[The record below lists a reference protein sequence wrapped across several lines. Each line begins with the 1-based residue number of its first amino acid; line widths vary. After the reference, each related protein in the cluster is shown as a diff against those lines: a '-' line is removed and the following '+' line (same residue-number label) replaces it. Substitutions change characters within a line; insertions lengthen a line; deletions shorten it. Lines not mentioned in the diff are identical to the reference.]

1 MITHNRRRCIQPPF
15 KGRPIPML
23 SDRRL
28 FLLTLGSASLAA
40 SLAACGG
47 GAGALRSSF
56 DGPRRDSDLAGVP
69 FAQWTDREPEYLLY
83 PGDEIEVATPTA
95 AELTRTV
102 KIGPDGRIALPL
114 IGSVMAADQT
124 LPQLQQTLSGA
135 YASQLIRPVVEVALR
150 QAGPIRVWVDG
161 EVRTPG
167 VFEMVGDLEAYQAII
182 QAGGFAPTSRPD
194 QVALIRRGPGGSRM
208 MRVIDLRPRRG
219 EVVPL
224 RRGDILFVPRST
236 LGELAAFFTQ
246 VRAALPVGFSYSIN
260 GTRGNGLA
268 QF

>member
-1 MITHNRRRCIQPPF
+1 
-15 KGRPIPML
+15 ML

-28 FLLTLGSASLAA
+28 FLLGLGSASLAA
-40 SLAACGG
+40 SLSACGG
-47 GAGALRSSF
+47 GGAMRAPGGIAG
-56 DGPRRDSDLAGVP
+56 GPHTVQGGFP
-69 FAQWTDREPEYLLY
+69 GIGFADWTDRQPEYLLY
-83 PGDEIEVATPTA
+83 PSDEIEVATPTA

-102 KIGPDGRIALPL
+102 RIGPDGRIALPL
-114 IGSVMAADQT
+114 IGSVMAADRT
-124 LPQLQQTLSGA
+124 LPQLQQDLAAA
-135 YASQLIRPVVEVALR
+135 YASQLIRPVVEVTLR

-167 VFEMVGDLEAYQAII
+167 VFEMVGDLDAYQAII

-194 QVALIRRGPGGSRM
+194 SVALIRRGPGGSRM
-208 MRVIDLRPRRG
+208 MRVVDLRPRRG
-219 EVVPL
+219 EVVAL

-246 VRAALPVGFSYSIN
+246 VRAAMPIGFSYSIN
-260 GTRGNGLA
+260 GSNGNGYA

>member
-1 MITHNRRRCIQPPF
+1 
-15 KGRPIPML
+15 ML

-40 SLAACGG
+40 SLAAC
-47 GAGALRSSF
+47 AS
-56 DGPRRDSDLAGVP
+56 GPQRVERPMNSDYPGIP
-69 FAQWTDREPEYLLY
+69 FADWTDQEPEYLLY

-95 AELTRTV
+95 SELTRTV

-114 IGSVMAADQT
+114 IGSVMAADRT
-124 LPQLQQTLSGA
+124 LPQLQQVVSAA
-135 YASQLIRPVVEVALR
+135 YAPQLVRPTVEVTLR

-167 VFEMVGDLEAYQAII
+167 VFEMIGDLDAYQAVI
-182 QAGGFAPTSRPD
+182 QAGGFAPTSRQD
-194 QVALIRRGPGGSRM
+194 SVALIRRGPGGSRM
-208 MRVIDLRPRRG
+208 MRVVDLRPRRG
-219 EVVPL
+219 EVVAL
-224 RRGDILFVPRST
+224 RRGDIIFVPRST

-246 VRAALPVGFSYSIN
+246 VRAALPIGFSYSIN
-260 GTRGNGLA
+260 GSNGNGFA

>member
-1 MITHNRRRCIQPPF
+1 
-15 KGRPIPML
+15 ML

-28 FLLTLGSASLAA
+28 FLLTLGSVSIAA
-40 SLAACGG
+40 GLGACGG
-47 GAGALRSSF
+47 ANASRMPRPTGGVQRAQQTPGADFA
-56 DGPRRDSDLAGVP
+56 PIP
-69 FAQWTDREPEYLLY
+69 FADWTDQEPEYLLY

-114 IGSVMAADQT
+114 IGSIMAADHT
-124 LPQLQQTLSGA
+124 LPDLQQGVSNA
-135 YASQLIRPVVEVALR
+135 YASQLIRPVVEVTLR

-167 VFEMVGDLEAYQAII
+167 VFEMVGDLDAYQAVI

-194 QVALIRRGPGGSRM
+194 RVALIRRGPGGSRM
-208 MRVIDLRPRRG
+208 MRVVDLRPRRG
-219 EVVPL
+219 EVVAL

-246 VRAALPVGFSYSIN
+246 VRAAMPIGFSYSIN
-260 GTRGNGLA
+260 GSNGNGYA